1 MNKEDRELKKW
12 LKKNPIYF
20 SCVCDKCKGT
30 GIIETLAPFPIDLKN
45 KRINKNENKKRQDG

>member
-12 LKKNPIYF
+12 LKKNPIYL

-30 GIIETLAPFPIDLKN
+30 GIIEALAPFPTKE
-45 KRINKNENKKRQDG
+45 KANKNEKKTKKTS